1 MWWRIACRQL
11 SAKCRWPLDSF
22 SRLTKHLGRA
32 FEMLL
37 MPRIAYGRRARGACD
52 RLDTTWTCRATRCN
66 VVARTQHKVAWEEG
80 CRRQCRDWRLDGK
93 IVMVAIPRAHTHAEA
108 AVRRAE

>member
-1 MWWRIACRQL
+1 MRMAIVRAGLEPPEHNMDL
-11 SAKCRWPLDSF
+11 SC
-22 SRLTKHLGRA
+22 
-32 FEMLL
+32 
-37 MPRIAYGRRARGACD
+37 YQVQCGRR
-52 RLDTTWTCRATRCN
+52 
-66 VVARTQHKVAWEEG
+66 TQRKVAWEQG